1 INGGDARVT
10 PTESRAPSIVAGVT
24 AVICIYF
31 IGGLLFG
38 GFEAWL
44 GALLLIGSMGY
55 LGYTHSARPDMLY
68 NASAALAVL
77 GIVMRLKERSP
88 RIGAAL
94 IIAGVLLA
102 GATKGPWV
110 PLALLASGVV
120 ALRRWGTP
128 GLTRRV
134 MMPWTFLICIALPF
148 LAWYGLM
155 LVMVQGPTTSS
166 SWTDELGT
174 RVDFSDGIAWFEPY
188 YPIRL
193 FVFMAPWW
201 FLYPVAL
208 LIPVWKRLRQD
219 RELMFLWILMIG
231 NVIAWQ
237 ILPGRRPHYTL
248 LAVMLLCPLMATL
261 ARRAFE
267 LRHARVPLVVQA
279 ATLAAG
285 GVAGAI
291 LLDSPILRI
300 ASIGVVAAG
309 AALAVVAL
317 RPPLRP
323 SFQWAGLGLT
333 SVVLAMVAGRSGSV
347 WSAERAEVRS
357 FALAVVA
364 QVPADRPLVAWRGS
378 WDNLAFYGDRNI
390 PRIRSLKDIHAEASE
405 SGGLY
410 VLSDRALKDLDG
422 LESTLLLS
430 GAEMSFESETRDAR
444 LYLVTAV
451 PATGDPTQP
460 APTETGASAASRSS
474 NPDIE
479 LARMTESGSGSS
491 N

>member
-1 INGGDARVT
+1 MKRYGALFAVAAVACGQVGADGGGSGGGGTSANGGHAGA
-10 PTESRAPSIVAGVT
+10 SVAGGAAGT
-24 AVICIYF
+24 
-31 IGGLLFG
+31 GGLG
-38 GFEAWL
+38 
-44 GALLLIGSMGY
+44 
-55 LGYTHSARPDMLY
+55 
-68 NASAALAVL
+68 
-77 GIVMRLKERSP
+77 
-88 RIGAAL
+88 GAA
-94 IIAGVLLA
+94 
-102 GATKGPWV
+102 
-110 PLALLASGVV
+110 
-120 ALRRWGTP
+120 GTG
-128 GLTRRV
+128 GL
-134 MMPWTFLICIALPF
+134 P
-148 LAWYGLM
+148 
-155 LVMVQGPTTSS
+155 
-166 SWTDELGT
+166 
-174 RVDFSDGIAWFEPY
+174 
-188 YPIRL
+188 
-193 FVFMAPWW
+193 
-201 FLYPVAL
+201 
-208 LIPVWKRLRQD
+208 
-219 RELMFLWILMIG
+219 
-231 NVIAWQ
+231 
-237 ILPGRRPHYTL
+237 
-248 LAVMLLCPLMATL
+248 
-261 ARRAFE
+261 
-267 LRHARVPLVVQA
+267 
-279 ATLAAG
+279 AAG

-291 LLDSPILRI
+291 LLESPILRI
-300 ASIGVVAAG
+300 ASIAVVAAG

-323 SFQWAGLGLT
+323 TFQWAGLGLT

-430 GAEMSFESETRDAR
+430 GVEMSFESETRDAR